1 MVGANQVQLKD
12 SNGALLALRPGL
24 LLPRAPQGFHRRLE
38 QAAVPRLVDRRRL
51 LRRRVVVDDW
61 EPKVHDAIFD
71 HGCR

>member
-12 SNGALLALRPGL
+12 SNGALLALRRL